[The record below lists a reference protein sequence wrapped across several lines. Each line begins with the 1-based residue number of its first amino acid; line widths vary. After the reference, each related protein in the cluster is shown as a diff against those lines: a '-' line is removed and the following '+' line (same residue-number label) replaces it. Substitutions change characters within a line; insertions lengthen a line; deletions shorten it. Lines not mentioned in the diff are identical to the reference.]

1 MNYLILAHPDD
12 ECIWFN
18 PEEYDKI
25 VIVFTDRL
33 DVPQFGDSRRQA
45 MKELPYADKIISLDL
60 TESNYWRDITKLEQ
74 FEENYHD
81 LCEWL
86 EDNIKQGDIVSTH
99 NPNGEYG
106 HLDHKLVYQACMDVL
121 DCPVNNMDPKLYR
134 EARDI
139 YKSNGVW
146 TWNLTQNI

>member
-45 MKELPYADKIISLDL
+45 MKELPYADKIINLNL
-60 TESNYWRDITKLEQ
+60 PESNYWRDKTKREDYLDCYDDVCFWLQAGIEEGDTIT
-74 FEENYHD
+74 
-81 LCEWL
+81 
-86 EDNIKQGDIVSTH
+86 TH
-99 NPNGEYG
+99 NPYGEYG
-106 HLDHKLVYQACMDVL
+106 HTDHMLVWHACMDTV
-121 DCPVNNMDPKLYR
+121 DVPVNGRDPKLYR
-134 EARDI
+134 EAKEV
-139 YKSNGVW
+139 YKSNKVW
-146 TWNLTQNI
+146 TWEL